1 MSTVGTIEVIASI
14 DTSGY
19 KSGAKKIDSI
29 NKGIENDT
37 DSTTSKNNKSW
48 LKQGAVMGAVAGV
61 ASSVFSKAMS
71 VISDS
76 VGDAVKRVDT
86 LNNFP
91 KIMTNLGYSAGEAK
105 TELGRLEKG
114 VLGLPTSLDQI
125 ALSMQ
130 RLTPSSKSI
139 SYATDLALAMNNA
152 ILSGGSSMDSQ
163 RAATEQLTQAF
174 SRGKFELE
182 EFKSLQVAMP
192 GQLAQVA
199 KFLGI
204 TSGNTQELYA
214 KLKDGTIS
222 MDTFKDAMITMSKEG
237 GAGFAS
243 FETQAKNSSAG
254 IQTGIANMRT
264 SISRGIAG
272 ILGVIGQANI
282 SNFITGVGTAF
293 ENTTKV
299 ISGVFSFLVDLFKNN
314 EVAANGLKVALI
326 GLAIVIGVSLVAALW
341 SAVGAIVAA
350 SVASAPLLLA
360 ALGIAAAGLFIKS
373 NWEKIKGALSPLI
386 SIFDKIKTAV
396 QPLMDIIK
404 SLGDFIGGQLASSF
418 ESIKSIVASAA
429 ESFKP
434 LIEVFKEFWE
444 KHGSKVITV
453 VKVLA
458 AVIGA
463 LALYALAPLLVG
475 FGLFLVGLKIVSSIL
490 SFVAKHFEVV
500 KKVVLGLLAVAL
512 SPLILGIGI
521 LIVAFNVVKVAVG
534 ALITVIKTIINVFMT
549 LWGGIMAG
557 LKWVWDFITM
567 IASLIWS
574 VISPIV
580 TLWLKIWEMVITI
593 VRTAISVILAIIITI
608 VSFLWNNVIS
618 PIIGFFWQGLTT
630 IWNVVS
636 TVFSWIFGLIGS
648 IVGWI
653 WSNVLSPI
661 LGFFKSIFDSIK
673 NVISG
678 AWQFIKDKFSA
689 AVDFVGGVIGRI
701 GGFFSGV
708 WDGVKSGVTGAMDV
722 VKNGVKGAV
731 NWIIDKINTVV
742 RGVNSVAGKVPGV
755 PTIPEIP
762 KLAKGGIVMPTP
774 GGTIAQIAEAGEA
787 EAVIPLSKLDAI
799 ISGGGGSGSGG
810 SKITQYNTIYTEL
823 DMNVVN
829 RKLTWELGRA

>member
-29 NKGIENDT
+29 NKGIENNT

-91 KIMTNLGYSAGEAK
+91 KIMSNLGYSAGEAK

-192 GQLAQVA
+192 AQLAQVA
-199 KFLGI
+199 RFLGI
-204 TSGNTQELYA
+204 TSGNTEELYA

-243 FETQAKNSSAG
+243 FETQAKDATGG
-254 IQTGIANMRT
+254 IGT
-264 SISRGIAG
+264 SMG
-272 ILGVIGQANI
+272 N
-282 SNFITGVGTAF
+282 
-293 ENTTKV
+293 
-299 ISGVFSFLVDLFKNN
+299 
-314 EVAANGLKVALI
+314 LK
-326 GLAIVIGVSLVAALW
+326 
-341 SAVGAIVAA
+341 
-350 SVASAPLLLA
+350 
-360 ALGIAAAGLFIKS
+360 
-373 NWEKIKGALSPLI
+373 I
-386 SIFDKIKTAV
+386 SIARG
-396 QPLMDIIK
+396 LGDIIK
-404 SLGDFIGGQLASSF
+404 ALGTDNINEVIKAIGDSFAVVKDVVIELKGPMKEAKDILVNTLGPSLGALGRTLNDTLLPALERMKPVLVFLAIWFGG
-418 ESIKSIVASAA
+418 
-429 ESFKP
+429 P
-434 LIEVFKEFWE
+434 
-444 KHGSKVITV
+444 
-453 VKVLA
+453 
-458 AVIGA
+458 
-463 LALYALAPLLVG
+463 
-475 FGLFLVGLKIVSSIL
+475 IL
-490 SFVAKHFEVV
+490 
-500 KKVVLGLLAVAL
+500 
-512 SPLILGIGI
+512 
-521 LIVAFNVVKVAVG
+521 
-534 ALITVIKTIINVFMT
+534 
-549 LWGGIMAG
+549 AG
-557 LKWVWDFITM
+557 LW
-567 IASLIWS
+567 L
-574 VISPIV
+574 VINA
-580 TLWLKIWEMVITI
+580 L
-593 VRTAISVILAIIITI
+593 
-608 VSFLWNNVIS
+608 
-618 PIIGFFWQGLTT
+618 
-630 IWNVVS
+630 
-636 TVFSWIFGLIGS
+636 
-648 IVGWI
+648 
-653 WSNVLSPI
+653 NVLSYV
-661 LGFFKSIFDSIK
+661 LGWIGQVVSNVFGWFKQKIDETFPHLVQLLQIAWGTARWVFGSISNIIGVVFGFISTKVQQVGLLFSMTFGAIK
-673 NVISG
+673 NTVSG
-678 AWQFIKDKFSA
+678 AWQFIRSSFSS
-689 AVDFVGGVIGRI
+689 AVDFVGGLINRI

-708 WDGVKSGVTGAMDV
+708 W
-722 VKNGVKGAV
+722 NGVKGGVAAAMGAVKGAVSGTV
-731 NWIIDKINTVV
+731 NWIIDKINTVI
-742 RGVNSVAGKVPGV
+742 RGYQKTAGKLPGA
-755 PTIPEIP
+755 PSINEIP

>member
-1 MSTVGTIEVIASI
+1 MSIVGTIEVIASI
-14 DTSGY
+14 NTSGY

-48 LKQGAVMGAVAGV
+48 LKQGAVMGAVAGF

-71 VISDS
+71 VVSDS

-105 TELGRLEKG
+105 TELGKLEKG

-192 GQLAQVA
+192 AQLAQVA

-214 KLKDGTIS
+214 KLQDGTIS

-243 FETQAKNSSAG
+243 FETQAKDATGG
-254 IQTGIANMRT
+254 IGT
-264 SISRGIAG
+264 SMG
-272 ILGVIGQANI
+272 N
-282 SNFITGVGTAF
+282 
-293 ENTTKV
+293 
-299 ISGVFSFLVDLFKNN
+299 
-314 EVAANGLKVALI
+314 LK
-326 GLAIVIGVSLVAALW
+326 
-341 SAVGAIVAA
+341 
-350 SVASAPLLLA
+350 
-360 ALGIAAAGLFIKS
+360 
-373 NWEKIKGALSPLI
+373 I
-386 SIFDKIKTAV
+386 SIARG
-396 QPLMDIIK
+396 LGDIIK
-404 SLGDFIGGQLASSF
+404 ALGTDNINEVIKAIGDSF
-418 ESIKSIVASAA
+418 
-429 ESFKP
+429 
-434 LIEVFKEFWE
+434 
-444 KHGSKVITV
+444 TV
-453 VKVLA
+453 VKDV
-458 AVIGA
+458 VIELKGPMKEAKDILVNTLGPSLGA
-463 LALYALAPLLVG
+463 LGRTLNDKLLPALERIKPFLVFLAIG
-475 FGLFLVGLKIVSSIL
+475 FGGPIL
-490 SFVAKHFEVV
+490 
-500 KKVVLGLLAVAL
+500 
-512 SPLILGIGI
+512 
-521 LIVAFNVVKVAVG
+521 
-534 ALITVIKTIINVFMT
+534 
-549 LWGGIMAG
+549 AG
-557 LKWVWDFITM
+557 LW
-567 IASLIWS
+567 L
-574 VISPIV
+574 VINA
-580 TLWLKIWEMVITI
+580 L
-593 VRTAISVILAIIITI
+593 
-608 VSFLWNNVIS
+608 
-618 PIIGFFWQGLTT
+618 
-630 IWNVVS
+630 
-636 TVFSWIFGLIGS
+636 
-648 IVGWI
+648 
-653 WSNVLSPI
+653 NVLSYV
-661 LGFFKSIFDSIK
+661 LGWIGQVVSNVFGWFKQKIDETFPHLVQLLQIAWGTAQWVFGSISNIIGVVFGFISTKVQQVGLLFSMTFGAIK
-673 NVISG
+673 NTVSG
-678 AWQFIKDKFSA
+678 AWQFIRSSFSS
-689 AVDFVGGVIGRI
+689 AVDFVGGLINRI

-708 WDGVKSGVTGAMDV
+708 W
-722 VKNGVKGAV
+722 NGVKGGVAAAMGAVKGAVSGTV
-731 NWIIDKINTVV
+731 NWIIDKINTVI
-742 RGVNSVAGKVPGV
+742 RGYQKTAGKLPGA
-755 PTIPEIP
+755 PSINEIP

>member
-14 DTSGY
+14 NTSGY

-29 NKGIENDT
+29 NKGIENNT
-37 DSTTSKNNKSW
+37 DSTTSNNNKSW
-48 LKQGAVMGAVAGV
+48 LKQGSVMGAVAGV

-71 VISDS
+71 VVSDS

-105 TELGRLEKG
+105 TELGKLEKG

-192 GQLAQVA
+192 AQLAQVA

-204 TSGNTQELYA
+204 TSGSTQELYA

-243 FETQAKNSSAG
+243 FETQAKDATSG
-254 IQTGIANMRT
+254 IGTGMENLKTNIV
-264 SISRGIAG
+264 RG
-272 ILGVIGQANI
+272 LGDIIQAIGTDNI
-282 SNFITGVGTAF
+282 
-293 ENTTKV
+293 
-299 ISGVFSFLVDLFKNN
+299 N
-314 EVAANGLKVALI
+314 EVIKAI
-326 GLAIVIGVSLVAALW
+326 G
-341 SAVGAIVAA
+341 
-350 SVASAPLLLA
+350 
-360 ALGIAAAGLFIKS
+360 
-373 NWEKIKGALSPLI
+373 
-386 SIFDKIKTAV
+386 D
-396 QPLMDIIK
+396 
-404 SLGDFIGGQLASSF
+404 SF
-418 ESIKSIVASAA
+418 
-429 ESFKP
+429 
-434 LIEVFKEFWE
+434 
-444 KHGSKVITV
+444 TV
-453 VKVLA
+453 VKDV
-458 AVIGA
+458 VIELKGPMKEAKDILVNTLGPSLGA
-463 LALYALAPLLVG
+463 LGRTLNDKLLPALERMKPVLVFLAIW
-475 FGLFLVGLKIVSSIL
+475 FGGPIL
-490 SFVAKHFEVV
+490 
-500 KKVVLGLLAVAL
+500 
-512 SPLILGIGI
+512 
-521 LIVAFNVVKVAVG
+521 
-534 ALITVIKTIINVFMT
+534 
-549 LWGGIMAG
+549 AG
-557 LKWVWDFITM
+557 LW
-567 IASLIWS
+567 L
-574 VISPIV
+574 VINA
-580 TLWLKIWEMVITI
+580 L
-593 VRTAISVILAIIITI
+593 
-608 VSFLWNNVIS
+608 
-618 PIIGFFWQGLTT
+618 
-630 IWNVVS
+630 
-636 TVFSWIFGLIGS
+636 
-648 IVGWI
+648 
-653 WSNVLSPI
+653 NVLSYV
-661 LGFFKSIFDSIK
+661 LGWIGQVVSNVFGWFKQKIDETFPHLVQLLQIAWGTARWVFGSISNIIGVVFGFISTKVQQVGLLFSMTFGAIK
-673 NVISG
+673 NTVSG
-678 AWQFIKDKFSA
+678 AWQFIRSSFSS
-689 AVDFVGGVIGRI
+689 AVDFVGGLINRI

-708 WDGVKSGVTGAMDV
+708 W
-722 VKNGVKGAV
+722 NGVKGGVAAAMGAVKGAVSGTV
-731 NWIIDKINTVV
+731 NWIIDKINTVI
-742 RGVNSVAGKVPGV
+742 RGYQKTAGKLPGA
-755 PTIPEIP
+755 PSINEIP

>member
-14 DTSGY
+14 NTSGY

-29 NKGIENDT
+29 NKGIENNT

-48 LKQGAVMGAVAGV
+48 LEQGSVMGAVAGV

-71 VISDS
+71 VVSDS

-91 KIMTNLGYSAGEAK
+91 KIMSNLGYSAGEAK

-139 SYATDLALAMNNA
+139 GYATDLALAMNNA

-192 GQLAQVA
+192 AQLAQVA

-204 TSGNTQELYA
+204 TSGSTQELYA

-243 FETQAKNSSAG
+243 FETQAKDATSG
-254 IQTGIANMRT
+254 IGTGMENLKTNIV
-264 SISRGIAG
+264 RG
-272 ILGVIGQANI
+272 LGDIIQAIGTDNI
-282 SNFITGVGTAF
+282 
-293 ENTTKV
+293 
-299 ISGVFSFLVDLFKNN
+299 N
-314 EVAANGLKVALI
+314 EVIKAI
-326 GLAIVIGVSLVAALW
+326 G
-341 SAVGAIVAA
+341 
-350 SVASAPLLLA
+350 
-360 ALGIAAAGLFIKS
+360 
-373 NWEKIKGALSPLI
+373 
-386 SIFDKIKTAV
+386 D
-396 QPLMDIIK
+396 
-404 SLGDFIGGQLASSF
+404 SF
-418 ESIKSIVASAA
+418 
-429 ESFKP
+429 
-434 LIEVFKEFWE
+434 
-444 KHGSKVITV
+444 TV
-453 VKVLA
+453 VKDV
-458 AVIGA
+458 VIELKGPMKEAKDILVNTLGPSLGA
-463 LALYALAPLLVG
+463 LGRTLNDTLLPALERMKPVLVFLAIW
-475 FGLFLVGLKIVSSIL
+475 FGGPIL
-490 SFVAKHFEVV
+490 
-500 KKVVLGLLAVAL
+500 
-512 SPLILGIGI
+512 
-521 LIVAFNVVKVAVG
+521 
-534 ALITVIKTIINVFMT
+534 
-549 LWGGIMAG
+549 AG
-557 LKWVWDFITM
+557 LW
-567 IASLIWS
+567 L
-574 VISPIV
+574 VINA
-580 TLWLKIWEMVITI
+580 L
-593 VRTAISVILAIIITI
+593 
-608 VSFLWNNVIS
+608 
-618 PIIGFFWQGLTT
+618 
-630 IWNVVS
+630 
-636 TVFSWIFGLIGS
+636 
-648 IVGWI
+648 
-653 WSNVLSPI
+653 NVLSYV
-661 LGFFKSIFDSIK
+661 LGWIGQVVSNVFGWFKQKIDETFPHLVQLLQIAWGTARWVFGSISNIIGVVFGFISTKVQQVGLLFSMTFGAIK
-673 NVISG
+673 NTVSG
-678 AWQFIKDKFSA
+678 AWQFIRSSFSS
-689 AVDFVGGVIGRI
+689 AVDFVGGLINRI

-708 WDGVKSGVTGAMDV
+708 W
-722 VKNGVKGAV
+722 NGVKGGVAAAMGAVKGAVSGTV
-731 NWIIDKINTVV
+731 NWIIDKINTVI
-742 RGVNSVAGKVPGV
+742 RGYQKTAGKLPGA
-755 PTIPEIP
+755 PSINEIP

>member
-14 DTSGY
+14 NTSGY

-29 NKGIENDT
+29 NKGIENNT
-37 DSTTSKNNKSW
+37 DSTTSNNNKSW
-48 LKQGAVMGAVAGV
+48 LKQGSVMGAVAGV

-71 VISDS
+71 VVSDS

-105 TELGRLEKG
+105 TELGKLEKG

-192 GQLAQVA
+192 AQLAQVA

-214 KLKDGTIS
+214 KLQDGTIS

-243 FETQAKNSSAG
+243 FETQAKDATGG
-254 IQTGIANMRT
+254 IGT
-264 SISRGIAG
+264 SMG
-272 ILGVIGQANI
+272 N
-282 SNFITGVGTAF
+282 
-293 ENTTKV
+293 
-299 ISGVFSFLVDLFKNN
+299 
-314 EVAANGLKVALI
+314 LK
-326 GLAIVIGVSLVAALW
+326 
-341 SAVGAIVAA
+341 
-350 SVASAPLLLA
+350 
-360 ALGIAAAGLFIKS
+360 
-373 NWEKIKGALSPLI
+373 I
-386 SIFDKIKTAV
+386 SIARG
-396 QPLMDIIK
+396 LGDIIK
-404 SLGDFIGGQLASSF
+404 ALGTDNINEVIKAIGDSF
-418 ESIKSIVASAA
+418 
-429 ESFKP
+429 
-434 LIEVFKEFWE
+434 
-444 KHGSKVITV
+444 TV
-453 VKVLA
+453 VKDVVIELKGPMKEAKDILVNTLGPSLQTLGRTLNDKLLPALERMKPVL
-458 AVIGA
+458 VF
-463 LALYALAPLLVG
+463 LAIW
-475 FGLFLVGLKIVSSIL
+475 FGGPIL
-490 SFVAKHFEVV
+490 
-500 KKVVLGLLAVAL
+500 
-512 SPLILGIGI
+512 
-521 LIVAFNVVKVAVG
+521 
-534 ALITVIKTIINVFMT
+534 
-549 LWGGIMAG
+549 AG
-557 LKWVWDFITM
+557 LW
-567 IASLIWS
+567 L
-574 VISPIV
+574 VINA
-580 TLWLKIWEMVITI
+580 L
-593 VRTAISVILAIIITI
+593 
-608 VSFLWNNVIS
+608 
-618 PIIGFFWQGLTT
+618 
-630 IWNVVS
+630 
-636 TVFSWIFGLIGS
+636 
-648 IVGWI
+648 
-653 WSNVLSPI
+653 NVLSYV
-661 LGFFKSIFDSIK
+661 LGWIGQVVSNVFGWFKQKIDETFPHLVQLLQIAWGTARWVFGSISNIIGVVFGFISTKVQQVGLLFSMTFGAIK
-673 NVISG
+673 NTVSG
-678 AWQFIKDKFSA
+678 AWQFIRSSFSS
-689 AVDFVGGVIGRI
+689 AVDFVGGLINRI

-708 WDGVKSGVTGAMDV
+708 W
-722 VKNGVKGAV
+722 NGVKGGVAAAMGAVKGAVSGTV
-731 NWIIDKINTVV
+731 NWIIDKINTVI
-742 RGVNSVAGKVPGV
+742 RGYQKTAGKLPGA
-755 PTIPEIP
+755 PSINEIP

>member
-14 DTSGY
+14 NTSGY

-29 NKGIENDT
+29 NKGIEDNT

-61 ASSVFSKAMS
+61 ATSAFSKAMS
-71 VISDS
+71 VVSDS

-192 GQLAQVA
+192 AQLAQVA

-204 TSGNTQELYA
+204 TSGSTQELYA

-243 FETQAKNSSAG
+243 FETQAKDATSG
-254 IQTGIANMRT
+254 IGTGMENLKTNIV
-264 SISRGIAG
+264 RG
-272 ILGVIGQANI
+272 LGDIIQAIGTDNI
-282 SNFITGVGTAF
+282 
-293 ENTTKV
+293 
-299 ISGVFSFLVDLFKNN
+299 N
-314 EVAANGLKVALI
+314 EV
-326 GLAIVIGVSLVAALW
+326 
-341 SAVGAIVAA
+341 
-350 SVASAPLLLA
+350 
-360 ALGIAAAGLFIKS
+360 
-373 NWEKIKGALSPLI
+373 IKGI
-386 SIFDKIKTAV
+386 
-396 QPLMDIIK
+396 
-404 SLGDFIGGQLASSF
+404 GDSF
-418 ESIKSIVASAA
+418 
-429 ESFKP
+429 
-434 LIEVFKEFWE
+434 
-444 KHGSKVITV
+444 TV
-453 VKVLA
+453 VKDV
-458 AVIGA
+458 VIELKGPMKEAKDILVNTLGPSLGA
-463 LALYALAPLLVG
+463 LGRTLNDKLLPALERIKPFLVFLAIG
-475 FGLFLVGLKIVSSIL
+475 FGGPIL
-490 SFVAKHFEVV
+490 
-500 KKVVLGLLAVAL
+500 
-512 SPLILGIGI
+512 
-521 LIVAFNVVKVAVG
+521 
-534 ALITVIKTIINVFMT
+534 
-549 LWGGIMAG
+549 AG
-557 LKWVWDFITM
+557 LW
-567 IASLIWS
+567 L
-574 VISPIV
+574 VINA
-580 TLWLKIWEMVITI
+580 L
-593 VRTAISVILAIIITI
+593 
-608 VSFLWNNVIS
+608 
-618 PIIGFFWQGLTT
+618 
-630 IWNVVS
+630 
-636 TVFSWIFGLIGS
+636 
-648 IVGWI
+648 
-653 WSNVLSPI
+653 NVLSYV
-661 LGFFKSIFDSIK
+661 LGWIGQVVSNVFGWFKQKIDETFPHLVQLLQIAWGTAQWVFGSISNIIGVVFGFISTKVQQVGLLFSMTFGAIK
-673 NVISG
+673 NTVSG
-678 AWQFIKDKFSA
+678 AWQFIRSSFSS
-689 AVDFVGGVIGRI
+689 AVDFVGGLINRI

-708 WDGVKSGVTGAMDV
+708 W
-722 VKNGVKGAV
+722 NGVKGGVAAAMGAVKGAVSGTV
-731 NWIIDKINTVV
+731 NWIIDKINTVI
-742 RGVNSVAGKVPGV
+742 RGYQKTAGKLPGA
-755 PTIPEIP
+755 PSINEIP

>member
-37 DSTTSKNNKSW
+37 DSTTSKNSKSW

-192 GQLAQVA
+192 AQLAQVA

-204 TSGNTQELYA
+204 TSGSTQELYA

-243 FETQAKNSSAG
+243 FETQAKDATSG
-254 IQTGIANMRT
+254 IGTGMENLKTNIV
-264 SISRGIAG
+264 RG
-272 ILGVIGQANI
+272 LGDIIQAIGTDNI
-282 SNFITGVGTAF
+282 
-293 ENTTKV
+293 
-299 ISGVFSFLVDLFKNN
+299 N
-314 EVAANGLKVALI
+314 EV
-326 GLAIVIGVSLVAALW
+326 
-341 SAVGAIVAA
+341 
-350 SVASAPLLLA
+350 
-360 ALGIAAAGLFIKS
+360 
-373 NWEKIKGALSPLI
+373 IKGI
-386 SIFDKIKTAV
+386 
-396 QPLMDIIK
+396 
-404 SLGDFIGGQLASSF
+404 GDSF
-418 ESIKSIVASAA
+418 
-429 ESFKP
+429 
-434 LIEVFKEFWE
+434 
-444 KHGSKVITV
+444 TV
-453 VKVLA
+453 VKDVVIELKGPMKEAKDILVNTLGPSLKALGETLETKLLPALERIKPFLVFLA
-458 AVIGA
+458 I
-463 LALYALAPLLVG
+463 G
-475 FGLFLVGLKIVSSIL
+475 FGGPIL
-490 SFVAKHFEVV
+490 
-500 KKVVLGLLAVAL
+500 
-512 SPLILGIGI
+512 
-521 LIVAFNVVKVAVG
+521 
-534 ALITVIKTIINVFMT
+534 
-549 LWGGIMAG
+549 AG
-557 LKWVWDFITM
+557 LW
-567 IASLIWS
+567 L
-574 VISPIV
+574 VINA
-580 TLWLKIWEMVITI
+580 L
-593 VRTAISVILAIIITI
+593 
-608 VSFLWNNVIS
+608 
-618 PIIGFFWQGLTT
+618 
-630 IWNVVS
+630 
-636 TVFSWIFGLIGS
+636 
-648 IVGWI
+648 
-653 WSNVLSPI
+653 NVLSYV
-661 LGFFKSIFDSIK
+661 LGWIGQVVSNVFGWFKQKIDETFPHLVQLLQIAWGTAQWVFGSISNIIGVVFGFISTKVQQVGLLFSMTFGAIK
-673 NVISG
+673 NTVSG
-678 AWQFIKDKFSA
+678 AWQFIRSSFSS
-689 AVDFVGGVIGRI
+689 AVDFVGGLINRI

-708 WDGVKSGVTGAMDV
+708 WDGVKGGVAAAMGA
-722 VKNGVKGAV
+722 VKGAVSGTV
-731 NWIIDKINTVV
+731 NWIIDKINTVI
-742 RGVNSVAGKVPGV
+742 RGYQKTAGKLPGA
-755 PTIPEIP
+755 PSINEIP